1 MRRRPP
7 LSIVKT
13 RKKDC
18 VGRQGACGLAH
29 RRART
34 PYPWGPMHTPPPTP
48 NPHPPAGMHV
58 WTHPCT
64 HEVRAHALLWPHRT
78 CRGQASGASG
88 ELDHAATPSRA
99 DISTFLPPGLF
110 PHRSCSSSVPLCLS
124 FSSFLGLILFL
135 GLSLPPPSP
144 PGQVTRASGP
154 ASLFLHPPLRCRGHL
169 GQMPRSN
176 LHLAP
181 GPLRARA

>member
-18 VGRQGACGLAH
+18 VGRQGACRLAH
-29 RRART
+29 RRACT
-34 PYPWGPMHTPPPTP
+34 PYPRGPTHAPPPTP
-48 NPHPPAGMHV
+48 NPHSPVRMHV

-64 HEVRAHALLWPHRT
+64 HKVRAHAPLQPHRT

-88 ELDHAATPSRA
+88 ELDHAATPPRG
-99 DISTFLPPGLF
+99 DISTFLPPGFSHSVLAHLLLLYVRLSPISRTRPISRSLF
-110 PHRSCSSSVPLCLS
+110 A
-124 FSSFLGLILFL
+124 
-135 GLSLPPPSP
+135 SP
-144 PGQVTRASGP
+144 ITRQVTRASGP
-154 ASLFLHPPLRCRGHL
+154 ASLFLHPPLCCRGRP
-169 GQMPRSN
+169 GRMPRSN